1 MTNGSCKENRSFL
14 CTSKYRLECL
24 LGYEPPSFI
33 THNSSLYKMDTPSF
47 KEDHISQVPAL
58 QMLIKLGYTYLSPAE
73 AERLRGNKTTNVLL
87 EDILRK
93 QLKEINSIRVSA
105 SKTSI
110 FTDEN
115 IGRGILALKNLPM
128 NEGYIAACEKSYNLL
143 AMGQALEQ
151 SVDGDKKSFT
161 LQFIDW
167 KNISNNVFHVTE
179 EFSVMRSTSKEHYR
193 PDLVLFVNG
202 IPFCII
208 ECKRPDMKEP
218 LKQAI
223 SQQIRSQQEDGI
235 RSLYVYS
242 QLLLSLSCNEA
253 LYATNATPEKF
264 WAKWQEKFHSEV
276 EENNHNNKLY
286 QLKNEPLSNEVKNR
300 LFAGRFKYV
309 RTYFDALEDEEILS
323 THQDAYLFSLCR
335 PERLMDI
342 VFNFILFD
350 NGDKKVAR
358 YQQFFAIK
366 KSIERIKILQPSSSS
381 SQREERSY
389 RGNLNFSGL
398 VREAR
403 ELRKNQTPAEETLWQ
418 LLRNK
423 KLNGLKFRRQH
434 QIGHYIVDF
443 YCHERK
449 LIVELDGAVHDT
461 PERQK
466 HDSVRNKF
474 LTSSGF
480 KIIRFRNEEV
490 FNNIE
495 EVLKQI
501 ADSTPPS
508 PVGRGAGGEG
518 NFSRKGGVIWHTQG
532 SGKSLTMVMLAQ
544 AIAME
549 PSIRNPKIVLVTDRT
564 DLDNQITG
572 TFRKCGKF
580 VENANTGQRLVELLE
595 SKSDAVVTTIINKFV
610 AAVKKINKPIESHD
624 IFVLVDEGHRTQHG
638 TFNIDMQKTLP
649 NACFIALTGTP
660 LFKKDKSTADKFGGL
675 IDAYTVDQAV
685 KDNAVVPL
693 LYEGRLAF
701 QNVNASP
708 IDIFFGMVSEPL
720 SEYQKAD
727 IKKKFARND
736 HLNSAEQKMRMI
748 AWNISYHFRDNW
760 QGRTPFKGQLV
771 CDKKV
776 NAIKY
781 KEYLDEI
788 GLVSSEVLIS
798 SIEEREGEDSA
809 YAKSTEKENQF
820 WKKMMEEHG
829 NSKSYEKNIISR
841 FKNQKDPEIII
852 VVDKLLTGFDE
863 PKNTVLYLARNL
875 QGHKLLQA
883 IARVNR
889 IYPDKEFGY
898 IIDYYGV
905 IENLDDALLLYSS
918 FEDFDDEDLA
928 GTLTNISEEIK
939 KLPQKHSDL
948 WDIFKTIANKRDA
961 EAYQQLLK
969 DEAIRV
975 LFYDKLAAF
984 AKCLKMALSSI
995 QFHKDVE
1002 EKTIDRY
1009 KHDLTMFLKLRLAVV
1024 ERFSDEI
1031 DYRQYEGQIQ
1041 KLIDTHITTEKI
1053 ETITELVNIFDKDKF
1068 QQEVENTTGKAAK
1081 ADKIASRT
1089 GRHISEKMDEDPAF
1103 YKKFS
1108 QMLKET
1114 IADYEAKR
1122 ISEAQYLSRVQD
1134 IMNNVLA
1141 YTDKDIPDQLSDRD
1155 VAKAFYGLTLE
1166 AMSDKFQDYSI
1177 RKEIAIQ
1184 TALHMDDLIKESVL
1198 DNGKPIIDWQYKTNI
1213 TGKLLIEIGDYLIDE
1228 VRDQYLVDLSFK
1240 EMDKIADD
1248 CIEVAKIRYK

>member
-1 MTNGSCKENRSFL
+1 ME
-14 CTSKYRLECL
+14 
-24 LGYEPPSFI
+24 
-33 THNSSLYKMDTPSF
+33 TPSF
-47 KEDHISQVPAL
+47 KEDHISQIPAL
-58 QMLIKLGYTYLSPAE
+58 QMLVNLGYTYLSPAE
-73 AERLRGNKTTNVLL
+73 ADRQRGGKTSNVLL
-87 EDILRK
+87 EDVLRK

-105 SKTSI
+105 TKTSI

-115 IGRGILALKNLPM
+115 IERGILALKNLPM
-128 NEGYIAACEKSYNLL
+128 NEGYIAASEKAYNLL
-143 AMGQALEQ
+143 TLGQALEQ

-161 LQFIDW
+161 LQYIDW

-179 EFSVMRSTSKEHYR
+179 EYSVMRSTSKEHYR

-202 IPFCII
+202 IPLCII

-223 SQQIRSQQEDGI
+223 SQHLRNQQEDGI

-242 QLLLSLSCNEA
+242 QLTLSIATQEA
-253 LYATNATPEKF
+253 AYATNATPEKF
-264 WAKWQEKFHSEV
+264 WAKWHEKFNSD
-276 EENNHNNKLY
+276 EEERNYKNKLKEFKNKPLPISIKE
-286 QLKNEPLSNEVKNR
+286 QLFSD
-300 LFAGRFKYV
+300 RFKYV
-309 RTYFDALEDEEILS
+309 GQYFDALEQEEILP
-323 THQDAYLFSLCR
+323 TEQDNYLYGLCR

-342 VFNFILFD
+342 VFNFVLFD
-350 NGDKKVAR
+350 NGEKKVAR

-366 KSIERIKILQPSSSS
+366 KSMQRIKHV
-381 SQREERSY
+381 E
-389 RGNLNFSGL
+389 
-398 VREAR
+398 
-403 ELRKNQTPAEETLWQ
+403 
-418 LLRNK
+418 
-423 KLNGLKFRRQH
+423 NGK
-434 QIGHYIVDF
+434 
-443 YCHERK
+443 
-449 LIVELDGAVHDT
+449 
-461 PERQK
+461 
-466 HDSVRNKF
+466 
-474 LTSSGF
+474 
-480 KIIRFRNEEV
+480 
-490 FNNIE
+490 
-495 EVLKQI
+495 
-501 ADSTPPS
+501 
-508 PVGRGAGGEG
+508 
-518 NFSRKGGVIWHTQG
+518 RKGGVIWHTQG

-572 TFRKCGKF
+572 TFRKCGRF
-580 VENANTGQRLVELLE
+580 VENATTGQRLVELLE
-595 SKSDAVVTTIINKFV
+595 NKSDAVVTTIINKFV
-610 AAVKKINKPIESHD
+610 AAVKKIDKPLESHD

-649 NACFIALTGTP
+649 NACFIAMTGTP
-660 LFKKDKSTADKFGGL
+660 LFKKDKSTAEKFGGM

-685 KDNAVVPL
+685 KDKAVVPL
-693 LYEGRLAF
+693 LYEGRLAL

-708 IDIFFGMVSEPL
+708 IDTFFGMVSEPL
-720 SEYQKAD
+720 TEYQKAD

-748 AWNISYHFRDNW
+748 AWDISYHFRDNW

-788 GLVSSEVLIS
+788 GIVSCEVLIS
-798 SIEEREGEDSA
+798 SIDEREGEESA
-809 YAKSTEKENQF
+809 YEKSTEKENQF
-820 WKKMMEEHG
+820 WKKMMDEHG

-863 PKNTVLYLARNL
+863 PKNTVLYLTRNL
-875 QGHKLLQA
+875 QSHKLLQA

-905 IENLDDALLLYSS
+905 IENLDDALQLYSS

-928 GTLTNISEEIK
+928 GTMTNISDEIK

-948 WDIFKTIANKRDA
+948 WDIFKTVANKRDA

-984 AKCLKMALSSI
+984 AKGLKLALSSI
-995 QFHKDVE
+995 QFHKEVE
-1002 EKTIDRY
+1002 EKVINRY
-1009 KHDLTMFLKLRLAVV
+1009 NEDLTMFLKLRLAVV
-1024 ERFSDEI
+1024 ERYSDEI
-1031 DYRQYEGQIQ
+1031 DYKQYEGQIQ

-1089 GRHISEKMDEDPAF
+1089 SKHITEKMDEDPAF

-1108 QMLKET
+1108 QMLRET

-1141 YTDKDIPDQLSDRD
+1141 HTDNDIPEQLKDRD
-1155 VAKAFYGLTLE
+1155 VAKAFYGLTVE
-1166 AMSDKFQDYSI
+1166 ALSEKIQDNI
-1177 RKEIAIQ
+1177 VRKEVATQ
-1184 TALHMDDLIKESVL
+1184 TALQIDDLIQDSVL
-1198 DNGKPIIDWQYKTNI
+1198 DNGKAIIDWQYKTNI

-1228 VRDQYLVDLSFK
+1228 VRDKYNLDLPFK
-1240 EMDKIADD
+1240 DMDKIAED

>member
-1 MTNGSCKENRSFL
+1 ME
-14 CTSKYRLECL
+14 
-24 LGYEPPSFI
+24 
-33 THNSSLYKMDTPSF
+33 TPSF
-47 KEDHISQVPAL
+47 KEDHISQIPAL
-58 QMLIKLGYTYLSPAE
+58 QILVNSGYTYLSPGE
-73 AERLRGNKTTNVLL
+73 ADRQRGGKTTNVLL
-87 EDILRK
+87 EDFLRK

-105 SKTSI
+105 TKTSI

-115 IGRGILALKNLPM
+115 IERGILALKNLPM
-128 NEGYIAACEKSYNLL
+128 NEGYIAASEKAYNLL
-143 AMGQALEQ
+143 TLGQALEQ
-151 SVDGDKKSFT
+151 SVDGDKKSFN
-161 LQFIDW
+161 LQYIDW
-167 KNISNNVFHVTE
+167 KNISHNVFHVSE

-202 IPFCII
+202 IPLCII

-223 SQQIRSQQEDGI
+223 SQHLRNQQEDGI

-242 QLLLSLSCNEA
+242 QLTLSIATQEA
-253 LYATNATPEKF
+253 AYATNATPEKF
-264 WAKWQEKFHSEV
+264 WAKWHEKFNSD
-276 EENNHNNKLY
+276 EEERNY
-286 QLKNEPLSNEVKNR
+286 KNELQEFKNKPLPNSIKEQ
-300 LFAGRFKYV
+300 LFSDRFKYV
-309 RTYFDALEDEEILS
+309 RQYFDALEQEIILP
-323 THQDAYLFSLCR
+323 TEQDNYLFGLCR

-342 VFNFILFD
+342 VFNFVLFD
-350 NGDKKVAR
+350 NGEKKVAR

-366 KSIERIKILQPSSSS
+366 KSMQRIKHV
-381 SQREERSY
+381 E
-389 RGNLNFSGL
+389 
-398 VREAR
+398 
-403 ELRKNQTPAEETLWQ
+403 
-418 LLRNK
+418 
-423 KLNGLKFRRQH
+423 NGKRR
-434 QIGHYIVDF
+434 
-443 YCHERK
+443 
-449 LIVELDGAVHDT
+449 
-461 PERQK
+461 
-466 HDSVRNKF
+466 
-474 LTSSGF
+474 
-480 KIIRFRNEEV
+480 
-490 FNNIE
+490 
-495 EVLKQI
+495 
-501 ADSTPPS
+501 
-508 PVGRGAGGEG
+508 
-518 NFSRKGGVIWHTQG
+518 GGVIWHTQG

-572 TFRKCGKF
+572 TFRKCGRF
-580 VENANTGQRLVELLE
+580 VENATTGQRLVELLE
-595 SKSDAVVTTIINKFV
+595 NKSDAVVTTIINKFV
-610 AAVKKINKPIESHD
+610 AAVKKIDKPLESHD

-649 NACFIALTGTP
+649 NACFIAMTGTP
-660 LFKKDKSTADKFGGL
+660 LFKKEKSTAEKFGGM

-685 KDNAVVPL
+685 KDKAVVPL
-693 LYEGRLAF
+693 LYEGRLAL

-720 SEYQKAD
+720 TEYQKAD

-748 AWNISYHFRDNW
+748 AWDISYHFRDNW

-788 GLVSSEVLIS
+788 GIVSCEVLIS
-798 SIEEREGEDSA
+798 SIDEREGEESA
-809 YAKSTEKENQF
+809 YEKSTEKENQF
-820 WKKMMEEHG
+820 WKKMMDEHG

-863 PKNTVLYLARNL
+863 PKNTVLYLTRNL
-875 QGHKLLQA
+875 QSHKLLQA

-905 IENLDDALLLYSS
+905 IENLDDALQLYSS

-928 GTLTNISEEIK
+928 GTMTNISDEIK

-984 AKCLKMALSSI
+984 AKGLKLALSSI
-995 QFHKDVE
+995 QFHKEVE
-1002 EKTIDRY
+1002 EKVISRY
-1009 KHDLTMFLKLRLAVV
+1009 KEDLTMFLKLRLAVV
-1024 ERFSDEI
+1024 ERYSDEI
-1031 DYRQYEGQIQ
+1031 DYKQYEGQIQ

-1089 GRHISEKMDEDPAF
+1089 AKHITEKMDEDPAF

-1108 QMLKET
+1108 QMLRET

-1141 YTDKDIPDQLSDRD
+1141 HTDNDIPEQLKGRD
-1155 VAKAFYGLTLE
+1155 VAKAFYGLTVE
-1166 AMSDKFQDYSI
+1166 ALTEKIQDNVV
-1177 RKEIAIQ
+1177 RKEISTQ
-1184 TALHMDDLIKESVL
+1184 TALQIDDLIQDAVL
-1198 DNGKPIIDWQYKTNI
+1198 DNGKAIIDWQYKTNI

-1228 VRDQYLVDLSFK
+1228 VRDKYNVDLAFK
-1240 EMDKIADD
+1240 DMDKIAED

>member
-1 MTNGSCKENRSFL
+1 ME
-14 CTSKYRLECL
+14 
-24 LGYEPPSFI
+24 
-33 THNSSLYKMDTPSF
+33 TPSF
-47 KEDHISQVPAL
+47 KEDHISQIPAL
-58 QMLIKLGYTYLSPAE
+58 QMLVNLGYTYLSPAE
-73 AERLRGNKTTNVLL
+73 ADRQRGSKTSNVLL
-87 EDILRK
+87 EDVLRK

-105 SKTSI
+105 TKTSI

-115 IGRGILALKNLPM
+115 IERGILALKNLPM
-128 NEGYIAACEKSYNLL
+128 NEGYIAASEKAYNLITL
-143 AMGQALEQ
+143 GQALEQ

-167 KNISNNVFHVTE
+167 KNINNNVFHVSE
-179 EFSVMRSTSKEHYR
+179 EYSVMRSTSKEHYR

-202 IPFCII
+202 IPLCII
-208 ECKRPDMKEP
+208 ECKRPDMKVP

-223 SQQIRSQQEDGI
+223 SQHLRNQQEDGI

-242 QLLLSLSCNEA
+242 QLTLSIATQEA
-253 LYATNATPEKF
+253 AYATNATPEKF
-264 WAKWQEKFHSEV
+264 WAKWHEKFNSD
-276 EENNHNNKLY
+276 EEERNYKNKLQEFKNKPLPISIKE
-286 QLKNEPLSNEVKNR
+286 QLFSD
-300 LFAGRFKYV
+300 RFKYV
-309 RTYFDALEDEEILS
+309 RQYFDALEQEEILP
-323 THQDAYLFSLCR
+323 TEQDNYLFGLCR

-342 VFNFILFD
+342 IFNFVLFD
-350 NGDKKVAR
+350 NGEKKVAR

-366 KSIERIKILQPSSSS
+366 KSMQRIKHV
-381 SQREERSY
+381 E
-389 RGNLNFSGL
+389 
-398 VREAR
+398 
-403 ELRKNQTPAEETLWQ
+403 
-418 LLRNK
+418 
-423 KLNGLKFRRQH
+423 NGKRR
-434 QIGHYIVDF
+434 
-443 YCHERK
+443 
-449 LIVELDGAVHDT
+449 
-461 PERQK
+461 
-466 HDSVRNKF
+466 
-474 LTSSGF
+474 
-480 KIIRFRNEEV
+480 
-490 FNNIE
+490 
-495 EVLKQI
+495 
-501 ADSTPPS
+501 
-508 PVGRGAGGEG
+508 
-518 NFSRKGGVIWHTQG
+518 GGVIWHTQG

-572 TFRKCGKF
+572 TFRKCGRF
-580 VENANTGQRLVELLE
+580 VENATTGQRLVELLE
-595 SKSDAVVTTIINKFV
+595 NKSDAVVTTIINKFV
-610 AAVKKINKPIESHD
+610 AAVKKIDKPLESHD

-649 NACFIALTGTP
+649 NACFIAMTGTP
-660 LFKKDKSTADKFGGL
+660 LFKKDKSTAEKFGGM

-685 KDNAVVPL
+685 KDKAVVPL
-693 LYEGRLAF
+693 LYEGRLAL

-708 IDIFFGMVSEPL
+708 IDTFFGMVSEPL
-720 SEYQKAD
+720 TEYQKAD

-748 AWNISYHFRDNW
+748 AWDISYHFRDNW

-788 GLVSSEVLIS
+788 GIVSCEVLIS
-798 SIEEREGEDSA
+798 SIDEREGEESA
-809 YAKSTEKENQF
+809 YEKSTEKENQF
-820 WKKMMEEHG
+820 WKKMMDEHG

-863 PKNTVLYLARNL
+863 PKNTVLYLTRNL
-875 QGHKLLQA
+875 QSHKLLQA

-905 IENLDDALLLYSS
+905 IENLDDALQLYSS

-928 GTLTNISEEIK
+928 GTMTNISDEIK

-984 AKCLKMALSSI
+984 AKGLKLALSSI
-995 QFHKDVE
+995 QFHKEVE
-1002 EKTIDRY
+1002 EKVINRY
-1009 KHDLTMFLKLRLAVV
+1009 KEDLTMFLKLRLAVV
-1024 ERFSDEI
+1024 ERYSDEI
-1031 DYRQYEGQIQ
+1031 DYKQYEGQIQ

-1089 GRHISEKMDEDPAF
+1089 AKHITEKMNEDPAF

-1122 ISEAQYLSRVQD
+1122 ISEAKYLSRVQD

-1141 YTDKDIPDQLSDRD
+1141 HTDNDIPEQLKDRD
-1155 VAKAFYGLTLE
+1155 VAKAFYGLTVE
-1166 AMSDKFQDYSI
+1166 ALSEKIQDNI
-1177 RKEIAIQ
+1177 VRKEVATQ
-1184 TALHMDDLIKESVL
+1184 TALQIDDLIQDSVL
-1198 DNGKPIIDWQYKTNI
+1198 DNGKAIIDWQYKTNI

-1228 VRDQYLVDLSFK
+1228 VRDKYSLDLPFRD
-1240 EMDKIADD
+1240 MDKIAED

>member
-1 MTNGSCKENRSFL
+1 ME
-14 CTSKYRLECL
+14 
-24 LGYEPPSFI
+24 
-33 THNSSLYKMDTPSF
+33 TPSF
-47 KEDHISQVPAL
+47 KEDHISQIPAL
-58 QMLIKLGYTYLSPAE
+58 QMLVNLDYTYLSPAE
-73 AERLRGNKTTNVLL
+73 VDRQRGGKTSNVLL
-87 EDILRK
+87 EDVLRK

-105 SKTSI
+105 TKTSI
-110 FTDEN
+110 FTDDN
-115 IGRGILALKNLPM
+115 IERGILALKNLPM
-128 NEGYIAACEKSYNLL
+128 NEGYIAASEKAYNLL
-143 AMGQALEQ
+143 TLGQALEQ

-161 LQFIDW
+161 LQYIDW
-167 KNISNNVFHVTE
+167 KKISNNVFHVSE
-179 EFSVMRSTSKEHYR
+179 EYSVMRSTSKEHYR

-202 IPFCII
+202 IPLCII

-223 SQQIRSQQEDGI
+223 SQHLRNQQEDGI

-242 QLLLSLSCNEA
+242 QLTLSIATQEA
-253 LYATNATPEKF
+253 AYATNATTEKF
-264 WAKWQEKFHSEV
+264 WAKWHEKFNSD
-276 EENNHNNKLY
+276 EEERNYKNKLQEFKNKPLPNSIKE
-286 QLKNEPLSNEVKNR
+286 QLFSD
-300 LFAGRFKYV
+300 RFKYV
-309 RTYFDALEDEEILS
+309 RQYFDALEQEDILP
-323 THQDAYLFSLCR
+323 TEQDNYLFGLCR

-342 VFNFILFD
+342 VFNFVLFD
-350 NGDKKVAR
+350 NGEKKVAR

-366 KSIERIKILQPSSSS
+366 KSMHRIKHV
-381 SQREERSY
+381 E
-389 RGNLNFSGL
+389 
-398 VREAR
+398 
-403 ELRKNQTPAEETLWQ
+403 
-418 LLRNK
+418 
-423 KLNGLKFRRQH
+423 NGKRR
-434 QIGHYIVDF
+434 
-443 YCHERK
+443 
-449 LIVELDGAVHDT
+449 
-461 PERQK
+461 
-466 HDSVRNKF
+466 
-474 LTSSGF
+474 
-480 KIIRFRNEEV
+480 
-490 FNNIE
+490 
-495 EVLKQI
+495 
-501 ADSTPPS
+501 
-508 PVGRGAGGEG
+508 
-518 NFSRKGGVIWHTQG
+518 GGVIWHTQG

-572 TFRKCGKF
+572 TFRKCGRF
-580 VENANTGQRLVELLE
+580 VENATTGQRFVELLE
-595 SKSDAVVTTIINKFV
+595 NKSDAVVTTIINKFV
-610 AAVKKINKPIESHD
+610 AAVKKINRPLESHD

-649 NACFIALTGTP
+649 NACFIAMTGTP
-660 LFKKDKSTADKFGGL
+660 LFKKDKSTAEKFGGM

-685 KDNAVVPL
+685 KDKAVVPL
-693 LYEGRLAF
+693 LYEGRLAL
-701 QNVNASP
+701 QTVNASP
-708 IDIFFGMVSEPL
+708 IDTFFGMVSEPL
-720 SEYQKAD
+720 TEYQKAD
-727 IKKKFARND
+727 IKKKFARYD

-748 AWNISYHFRDNW
+748 AWDISYHFRDNW

-788 GLVSSEVLIS
+788 RIVSSEVLIS
-798 SIEEREGEDSA
+798 SIDEREGEESA
-809 YAKSTEKENQF
+809 YEKSTEKENQF
-820 WKKMMEEHG
+820 WKKMMDEHG
-829 NSKSYEKNIISR
+829 NSKSYEKKIISR

-863 PKNTVLYLARNL
+863 PKNTVLYLTRNL
-875 QGHKLLQA
+875 QSHKLLQA

-905 IENLDDALLLYSS
+905 IENLDDALQLYS
-918 FEDFDDEDLA
+918 FLEDFDDEDLA
-928 GTLTNISEEIK
+928 GTMTNISDEIK

-948 WDIFKTIANKRDA
+948 WDIFKTITNKRDA
-961 EAYQQLLK
+961 EAYQQLLN

-984 AKCLKMALSSI
+984 AKSLKLALSSI
-995 QFHKDVE
+995 QFHKEVE
-1002 EKTIDRY
+1002 EKVINRY
-1009 KHDLTMFLKLRLAVV
+1009 KEDLTMFLKLRLAVV
-1024 ERFSDEI
+1024 ERYSDEI
-1031 DYRQYEGQIQ
+1031 DYKQYEGQIQ

-1089 GRHISEKMDEDPAF
+1089 AKHITEKMDEDPAF

-1108 QMLKET
+1108 QMLKEV
-1114 IADYEAKR
+1114 IAEYEAKR

-1141 YTDKDIPDQLSDRD
+1141 HTDNDIPELLKDRD
-1155 VAKAFYGLTLE
+1155 VAKAFYGLTVE
-1166 AMSDKFQDYSI
+1166 ALSEKIQDNVV
-1177 RKEIAIQ
+1177 RQEVATQ
-1184 TALHMDDLIKESVL
+1184 TALQIDDLIQDAVL

-1228 VRDQYLVDLSFK
+1228 VRDKYNVDLVFK
-1240 EMDKIADD
+1240 DMDKIAED

>member
-1 MTNGSCKENRSFL
+1 ME
-14 CTSKYRLECL
+14 
-24 LGYEPPSFI
+24 
-33 THNSSLYKMDTPSF
+33 TPSF
-47 KEDHISQVPAL
+47 KEDHISQIPAL
-58 QMLIKLGYTYLSPAE
+58 QMLVNLGYTYLSPAE
-73 AERLRGNKTTNVLL
+73 AERLRGGKRSNVLL

-93 QLKEINSIRVSA
+93 QLKEINSIKVSTT
-105 SKTSI
+105 KTSI

-115 IGRGILALKNLPM
+115 IERGILVLKNLPM
-128 NEGYIAACEKSYNLL
+128 NEGYIVACEKAYNLL
-143 AMGQALEQ
+143 ALGHALEQ
-151 SVDGDKKSFT
+151 SIDGDKKSFT
-161 LQFIDW
+161 LQYIDW
-167 KNISNNVFHVTE
+167 KNINNNVFHVTE
-179 EFSVMRSTSKEHYR
+179 EFSVIRSNSKEHYR

-202 IPFCII
+202 IPLCII

-223 SQQIRSQQEDGI
+223 SQHLRNQQEDGI
-235 RSLYVYS
+235 RSLFVYS
-242 QLLLSLSCNEA
+242 QLTLSIATQEA
-253 LYATNATPEKF
+253 AYATNATPEKF
-264 WAKWQEKFHSEV
+264 WAKWLEKFSSE
-276 EENNHNNKLY
+276 EEERNYKTQLID
-286 QLKNEPLSNEVKNR
+286 LKNKPLSDKVKEQ
-300 LFAGRFKYV
+300 LFYDRFKYV
-309 RTYFDALEDEEILS
+309 RQYFDALEQEQILPIE
-323 THQDAYLFSLCR
+323 QDNYLFGLCR

-342 VFNFILFD
+342 IFNFILFD
-350 NGDKKVAR
+350 NGEKKVAR

-366 KSIERIKILQPSSSS
+366 KSMQRIK
-381 SQREERSY
+381 
-389 RGNLNFSGL
+389 N
-398 VREAR
+398 
-403 ELRKNQTPAEETLWQ
+403 
-418 LLRNK
+418 
-423 KLNGLKFRRQH
+423 
-434 QIGHYIVDF
+434 
-443 YCHERK
+443 
-449 LIVELDGAVHDT
+449 VE
-461 PERQK
+461 
-466 HDSVRNKF
+466 
-474 LTSSGF
+474 
-480 KIIRFRNEEV
+480 
-490 FNNIE
+490 
-495 EVLKQI
+495 
-501 ADSTPPS
+501 
-508 PVGRGAGGEG
+508 GGK
-518 NFSRKGGVIWHTQG
+518 RKGGVIWHTQG

-549 PSIRNPKIVLVTDRT
+549 SSIRNPKIILVTDRT

-572 TFRKCGKF
+572 TLRKCGKF
-580 VENANTGQRLVELLE
+580 VENATTGQRLVDLLE
-595 SKSDAVVTTIINKFV
+595 NKSDAVVTTIINKFV
-610 AAVKKINKPIESHD
+610 AAVKKINIPLESHD

-649 NACFIALTGTP
+649 NACFIAMTGTP
-660 LFKKDKSTADKFGGL
+660 LFKKDKSTAEKFGGL

-693 LYEGRLAF
+693 LYEGRLAL
-701 QNVNASP
+701 QSVNASP
-708 IDIFFGMVSEPL
+708 IDTFFGMVSEPL
-720 SEYQKAD
+720 TEYQKAD
-727 IKKKFARND
+727 IKKKFARYD

-748 AWNISYHFRDNW
+748 AWDISYHFRDNW

-771 CDKKV
+771 CDRKD

-788 GLVSSEVLIS
+788 GIVSSEVLIS
-798 SIEEREGEDSA
+798 SIDEREGEESA
-809 YAKSTEKENQF
+809 YEKSTEKENKF
-820 WKKMMEEHG
+820 WKKMMDEHG

-863 PKNTVLYLARNL
+863 PKNTVLYLTRNL

-889 IYPDKEFGY
+889 IYADKEFGY

-905 IENLDDALLLYSS
+905 IENLDDALQMYSS
-918 FEDFDDEDLA
+918 FEEFDDEDLA
-928 GTLTNISEEIK
+928 GTLTNISDEIK

-984 AKCLKMALSSI
+984 AKNLKLALSSI
-995 QFHKDVE
+995 QFHKNVE
-1002 EKTIDRY
+1002 EKTINRY
-1009 KHDLTMFLKLRLAVV
+1009 KEDLTMFLKLRLAVL
-1024 ERFSDEI
+1024 ERYSDVI
-1031 DYRQYEGQIQ
+1031 NYKQYEGQIQ

-1089 GRHISEKMDEDPAF
+1089 AKHISEKMDEDPAF

-1122 ISEAQYLSRVQD
+1122 ISEAQYLSRVRD

-1141 YTDKDIPDQLSDRD
+1141 YTDNDIPTQLQDKE
-1155 VAKAFYGLTLE
+1155 VAKAFYGLTVE
-1166 AMSDKFQDYSI
+1166 ALIDKIQDNKI
-1177 RKEIAIQ
+1177 RKEVSTQ
-1184 TALHMDDLIKESVL
+1184 TALYIDELIQNYVL
-1198 DNGKPIIDWQYKTNI
+1198 DNDKPIVDWQFKTNI

-1228 VRDQYLVDLSFK
+1228 VRDKYNVSLSFQ

-1248 CIEVAKIRYK
+1248 CIDVAKIRYKL